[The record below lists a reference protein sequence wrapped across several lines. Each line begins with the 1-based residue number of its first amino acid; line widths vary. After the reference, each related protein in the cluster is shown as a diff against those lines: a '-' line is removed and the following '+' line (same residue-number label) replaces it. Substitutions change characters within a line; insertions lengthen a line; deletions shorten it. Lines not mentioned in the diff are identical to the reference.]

1 MILNEDFFDDIKTE
15 DIVVDTES
23 DVIEKK
29 YQHSVSLTY
38 ISDGSELVDEN
49 YKYDS
54 DLVNQ
59 LNKIYRRI
67 NTLFNNAPFIYDYK
81 INICAYPIYKCNAV
95 RKFGPYDIH
104 YNDSKSDV
112 RMSINIIFDSGYTI
126 LSNIVNFFL
135 QLFKSR
141 INNSNFIVELITI
154 EEPKHYSYGDYSLNS
169 YNFMQQ
175 IGNNLELADF
185 DYINGNIK
193 FLSEEFCKPGSY
205 SKYINKRGINN
216 GRYLINKY
224 ILNLLSIKYLH
235 IEDKNVYID
244 DVLDDIN
251 IDNYYYGLYNPKN
264 GNSFSAEFGHGE
276 EICKKFDLE
285 NTEPIKIENKLKE
298 FFKESHPAY
307 VYTFRTSTLKPYIL
321 YCFDETLIID
331 DIEYVVFIYDCCL
344 KTDNGY
350 KKANFIKLITP
361 YKGSDENALNYY
373 KDNFNVQ
380 MAPDEYEDI
389 LSILEDKSY
398 YETKS

>member
-15 DIVVDTES
+15 DIVNTES
-23 DVIEKK
+23 DDTEKK

-54 DLVNQ
+54 ELVNQ
-59 LNKIYRRI
+59 FNKIYRRI
-67 NTLFNNAPFIYDYK
+67 NMLFNNAPFISDYK
-81 INICAYPIYKCNAV
+81 INICAYPLYKCNAA

-112 RMSINIIFDSGYTI
+112 RMSINIVFDSEYTT

-141 INNSNFIVELITI
+141 ISYTNFITDLITV
-154 EEPKHYSYGDYSLNS
+154 EDPKHYAYGDYSFKS

-185 DYINGNIK
+185 NHINSNIK

-224 ILNLLSIKYLH
+224 FFNVIGIKYLH
-235 IEDKNVYID
+235 IEDKNVYIED
-244 DVLDDIN
+244 AINDIN

-264 GNSFSAEFGHGE
+264 GNSASAELGHGE
-276 EICKKFDLE
+276 EVCTKFDLK
-285 NTEPIKIENKLKE
+285 NTDPIKIENKLKE
-298 FFKESHPAY
+298 FFREPHPAY
-307 VYTFRTSTLKPYIL
+307 VYTFRSSTLKPYIL
-321 YCFDETLIID
+321 YCFNETLIID
-331 DIEYVVFIYDCCL
+331 DIEYVVFIYDSCL

-361 YKGSDENALNYY
+361 YKGSDENALDYY

>member
-15 DIVVDTES
+15 DIVNIES
-23 DVIEKK
+23 NVIERT

-49 YKYDS
+49 YKQGS
-54 DLVNQ
+54 VLVNQ
-59 LNKIYRRI
+59 FNKIYRRI

-81 INICAYPIYKCNAV
+81 INICAYPIYNYNAV

-112 RMSINIIFDSGYTI
+112 RMSINIMFDSGYTT
-126 LSNIVNFFL
+126 LSYIINFFL

-141 INNSNFIVELITI
+141 ISNSNFIVDLITI
-154 EEPKHYSYGDYSLNS
+154 EDPKHYNYGDYSLKS
-169 YNFMQQ
+169 CNFMQQ
-175 IGNNLELADF
+175 IGNNLELGDF
-185 DYINGNIK
+185 EHINHNIK

-216 GRYLINKY
+216 GRYLIN
-224 ILNLLSIKYLH
+224 NNFRNVTGIKYLH

-244 DVLDDIN
+244 DALDDIN

-264 GNSFSAEFGHGE
+264 GNSASAELGHGE
-276 EICKKFDLE
+276 DVFTKFDLK
-285 NTEPIKIENKLKE
+285 NTDPIKIENKLKE
-298 FFKESHPAY
+298 FFKDPHPAY
-307 VYTFRTSTLKPYIL
+307 VYIFRTSTLKPYIL
-321 YCFDETLIID
+321 YCFNDTLIID

-344 KTDNGY
+344 KTDDEYN
-350 KKANFIKLITP
+350 KANFIKLIEP
-361 YKGSDENALNYY
+361 YKGSDENALDYY
-373 KDNFNVQ
+373 RDNFHVQ
-380 MAPDEYEDI
+380 MTQDEYEDI
-389 LSILEDKSY
+389 LTILKDKSY

>member
-15 DIVVDTES
+15 DIVNTES
-23 DVIEKK
+23 NDIEKK

-38 ISDGSELVDEN
+38 IFDSSELVDEN
-49 YKYDS
+49 YKQGS
-54 DLVNQ
+54 VLVNQ
-59 LNKIYRRI
+59 FNKIYRRI
-67 NTLFNNAPFIYDYK
+67 NMLFNNAPFISDYK
-81 INICAYPIYKCNAV
+81 INICAYPINNCNAV

-112 RMSINIIFDSGYTI
+112 RMSINIMFDSEYTT
-126 LSNIVNFFL
+126 LSNIINFFL

-141 INNSNFIVELITI
+141 ISINNFIVDLITI
-154 EEPKHYSYGDYSLNS
+154 KESKHYNYRDYQFWSYT
-169 YNFMQQ
+169 FIQQ
-175 IGNNLELADF
+175 IGNNLELGDF
-185 DYINGNIK
+185 EHINHNIK

-216 GRYLINKY
+216 GRYLVNRY
-224 ILNLLSIKYLH
+224 FLNVTGVKYLH

-244 DVLDDIN
+244 DALDDIN

-264 GNSFSAEFGHGE
+264 GNSASAELGHGE
-276 EICKKFDLE
+276 DVFTKFDLK
-285 NTEPIKIENKLKE
+285 NTDPIKIENKLKE
-298 FFKESHPAY
+298 FFREPHPAY

-321 YCFDETLIID
+321 YCFNETLIID

-350 KKANFIKLITP
+350 KKANFIKLMTP
-361 YKGSDENALNYY
+361 YKGSDENSLSYY
-373 KDNFNVQ
+373 KDNFNAQ

-398 YETKS
+398 YKTKS

>member
-15 DIVVDTES
+15 DIVVNTES
-23 DVIEKK
+23 DDTEKN

-38 ISDGSELVDEN
+38 IFDGAELVDEN

-54 DLVNQ
+54 NLVNNF
-59 LNKIYRRI
+59 NKIYRRI
-67 NTLFNNAPFIYDYK
+67 NTLFNNAPFVSDYK
-81 INICAYPIYKCNAV
+81 INICAYPINKCNAV

-112 RMSINIIFDSGYTI
+112 RMSINIMFDSEYTT
-126 LSNIVNFFL
+126 LSNIINFFL

-141 INNSNFIVELITI
+141 INKVELITI

-205 SKYINKRGINN
+205 SKFINKRGINN

-276 EICKKFDLE
+276 EICKKFDLK

-298 FFKESHPAY
+298 FFKEPHPAY

>member
-15 DIVVDTES
+15 DIVNTES
-23 DVIEKK
+23 DDIEKK

-54 DLVNQ
+54 NLVNNF
-59 LNKIYRRI
+59 NKIYRRI
-67 NTLFNNAPFIYDYK
+67 NMLFNNAPFISDYK
-81 INICAYPIYKCNAV
+81 INICVYPLYKCNAV

-112 RMSINIIFDSGYTI
+112 RMSINIVFDSEYTT

-141 INNSNFIVELITI
+141 ISNRYFIVEQITV
-154 EEPKHYSYGDYSLNS
+154 ENPKHYAYGDYSFKS
-169 YNFMQQ
+169 YNFIQQ

-185 DYINGNIK
+185 EYINNNIK
-193 FLSEEFCKPGSY
+193 ILSEEFCKPGSY
-205 SKYINKRGINN
+205 SKYINKRDINN
-216 GRYLINKY
+216 GRYLINNYVRNVTGVKY
-224 ILNLLSIKYLH
+224 SH
-235 IEDKNVYID
+235 IQDKNVYID
-244 DVLDDIN
+244 DALDDIN

-264 GNSFSAEFGHGE
+264 GNSASAELGHGE
-276 EICKKFDLE
+276 EVCTKFDLK
-285 NTEPIKIENKLKE
+285 NTNPIKIENKLKE
-298 FFKESHPAY
+298 FFKEPHPAY
-307 VYTFRTSTLKPYIL
+307 VYTFRSFTLKPYIL
-321 YCFDETLIID
+321 YCFNDTLIID
-331 DIEYVVFIYDCCL
+331 DIEYVVFIYDSCL

-350 KKANFIKLITP
+350 KKANFIKLMTP
-361 YKGSDENALNYY
+361 YMGSDENALNYY
-373 KDNFNVQ
+373 KDNFNAQ

-398 YETKS
+398 YKTKS

>member
-15 DIVVDTES
+15 DIVVNTES
-23 DVIEKK
+23 DDTEKN

-38 ISDGSELVDEN
+38 IFDGAELVDEN

-54 DLVNQ
+54 NLVNNF
-59 LNKIYRRI
+59 NKIYRRI
-67 NTLFNNAPFIYDYK
+67 NTLFNNAPFVSDYK
-81 INICAYPIYKCNAV
+81 INICAYPINKCNAV

-112 RMSINIIFDSGYTI
+112 RMSINIMFDSEYTT
-126 LSNIVNFFL
+126 LSNIINFFL

-141 INNSNFIVELITI
+141 INKVVLITI

-205 SKYINKRGINN
+205 SKFINKRGINN

-276 EICKKFDLE
+276 EICKKFDLK

-298 FFKESHPAY
+298 FFKEPHPAY